1 MGIGGSAEAK
11 TLVVKPQGP
20 LASVREAIR
29 QADPGDTIRIEAGVY
44 VGNLRLEKPLAL
56 EGVGKPIIRG
66 EGSGSV
72 ITVLADGCAIRGLVI
87 ERSGRVLVE
96 EDSGILVKSSR
107 NRIEENEI
115 RDVLYGIYL
124 YAAHDNL
131 IRGNRLRGRVELE
144 FGERGNGIHIW
155 NSRGNRIIANA
166 ISHMRDGLY
175 LQNAS
180 GSLIRENR
188 VFRVRYGLHYMF
200 SDDNTIEGNRFFDNV
215 AGAAIMYSRR
225 IRLRRNIFFRNR
237 GFSSYGLLF
246 QDCDDCVI
254 EGNLIADNAVGIF
267 MEALRRSVFRRN
279 LIATN
284 DVAVYLFSSAS
295 ENIFTENSFVRNL
308 SLLRVI
314 GRGTTT
320 RWSWQG
326 VGNYWDDYEGFDAD
340 GDGIGD
346 VPFRLQDLFERLE
359 GNHPRLRVYLSSA
372 AAEALAFAERA
383 FPIIPGPQEWDP
395 APLRKP
401 RALWP
406 SEALEI
412 ERVPSSRWT
421 FLVPMMMVGISVG
434 LFLWVRKR

>member
-1 MGIGGSAEAK
+1 
-11 TLVVKPQGP
+11 VRPQGP
-20 LASVREAIR
+20 VTSVREAIR
-29 QADPGDTIRIEAGVY
+29 QAEPGDTIRIEAGVY
-44 VGNLRLEKPLAL
+44 MGNLRLEKPLAL
-56 EGVGKPIIRG
+56 EGVGSPRILG

-72 ITVLADGCAIRGLVI
+72 ITVLADGCVIRGLVI
-87 ERSGRVLVE
+87 ERSGRALVE
-96 EDSGILVKSSR
+96 EDSGILVKSNR

-131 IRGNRLRGRVELE
+131 IRGNRIRGRTELE
-144 FGERGNGIHIW
+144 FGERGNGIHVW
-155 NSRGNRIIANA
+155 NSSGNRILANT

-180 GSLIRENR
+180 RSLIRENR
-188 VFRVRYGLHYMF
+188 AFQLRYGLHYMF
-200 SDDNTIEGNRFFDNV
+200 SDENVIEGNQFFDNV

-225 IRLRRNIFFRNR
+225 IRLQRNIFFRNR

-254 EGNLIADNAVGIF
+254 QENLIADNAVGIF
-267 MEALRRSVFRRN
+267 MEALRRSLFRRN
-279 LIATN
+279 LIVTN

-295 ENIFTENSFVRNL
+295 ENVFTENSFVRNV

-326 VGNYWDDYEGFDAD
+326 VGNYWDDYRGFDAE

-383 FPIIPGPQEWDP
+383 FPIIPEPQEWDP
-395 APLRKP
+395 APLQKP

-406 SEALEI
+406 SEVVGI
-412 ERVPSSRWT
+412 ERAPAPRWG
-421 FLVPMMMVGISVG
+421 LVAPMAMIGISVSV
-434 LFLWVRKR
+434 FLWARRR